1 VHGDM
6 PRGARQDQAV
16 AGLGR
21 ARRGKDMTSSDI
33 FVASIFLALCAM
45 AWLAIFGRGS

>member
-1 VHGDM
+1 MWIGNFE
-6 PRGARQDQAV
+6 RGTRELEIEQCNN
-16 AGLGR
+16 
-21 ARRGKDMTSSDI
+21 MTSSDI